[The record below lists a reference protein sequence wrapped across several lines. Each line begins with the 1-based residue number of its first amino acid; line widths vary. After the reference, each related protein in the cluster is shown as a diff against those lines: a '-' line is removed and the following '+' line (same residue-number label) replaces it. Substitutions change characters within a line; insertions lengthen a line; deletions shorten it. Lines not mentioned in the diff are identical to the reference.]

1 MKIIGMAASSFKGDN
16 GKEINGFN
24 IYLAWPLTNG
34 QGEGATR
41 VYVTDQKLAT
51 WAYFPEVGDTVEVTY
66 NRYGKVAGMTKV
78 G

>member
-16 GKEINGFN
+16 GNEINGFN

-41 VYVTDQKLAT
+41 VYVTDKKLDT
-51 WAYFPEVGDTVEVTY
+51 WSYFPVVGDTVEVTY